1 VRLEGPLCKIK
12 TDDAKE
18 LPRNNCFMLRLGS
31 NAGRWCNSTLDGKC
45 RR

>member
-1 VRLEGPLCKIK
+1 VKPKRLAADTAYG
-12 TDDAKE
+12 TAKE